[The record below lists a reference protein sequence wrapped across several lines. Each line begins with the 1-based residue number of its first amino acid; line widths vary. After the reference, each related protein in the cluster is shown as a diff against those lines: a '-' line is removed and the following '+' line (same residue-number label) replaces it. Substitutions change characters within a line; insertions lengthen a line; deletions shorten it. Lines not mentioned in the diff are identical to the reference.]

1 MVFLDGTALNI
12 ALPVLQAEF
21 RATIPEVQWIVAA
34 YALFLAAL
42 MLVGGSLGDYL
53 GRRRVY
59 GLGVGIFAFASLLC
73 GLSQDVTQL
82 VVARAAQG
90 ISGALLV
97 PASLALINAT
107 FPAAERGRA
116 IGTWSA
122 FSAVPALA
130 GPLLG
135 GWLIEVLSWRWIFFI
150 NLPLAACVLAVL
162 VLRVPAVPGER
173 AAGRPDWWGAL
184 LASLGLGAIVFALI
198 RAAAVGFGAPIVHA
212 TLAAGGLG
220 LVLFVI
226 HESRASQPMMPLW
239 LFRSRGFSGANLLTL
254 LLYGALGACAA

>member
-90 ISGALLV
+90 IGGALLV

-150 NLPLAACVLAVL
+150 NLPRVACVLAVL

-173 AAGRPDWWGAL
+173 GPARLVGRPVGEPRARRHRVCPDPRCRRRFWRADRARNPGR
-184 LASLGLGAIVFALI
+184 GRPRP
-198 RAAAVGFGAPIVHA
+198 RAA
-212 TLAAGGLG
+212 
-220 LVLFVI
+220 
-226 HESRASQPMMPLW
+226 
-239 LFRSRGFSGANLLTL
+239 SGSF
-254 LLYGALGACAA
+254 CS